1 MNKQGTHSGRYLVRQ
16 GIKDWMVWDRR
27 AKGPVKTD
35 RGRATGLTRE
45 RADEI
50 KEELTNPGKNARSDP
65 TPDLSG
71 RYTRR
76 TMRAVR
82 QR

>member
-35 RGRATGLTRE
+35 RGRATGLLMRGGRIVIFRLRCLSYYFLHYGGIAGE
-45 RADEI
+45 NR
-50 KEELTNPGKNARSDP
+50 KEVCLVGI
-65 TPDLSG
+65 L
-71 RYTRR
+71 
-76 TMRAVR
+76 
-82 QR
+82 